1 LIVASPD
8 GLEEVV
14 DDDPYGIQWQA
25 CRCPVPACL
34 TAPEWL

>member
-1 LIVASPD
+1 LTVASPD
-8 GLEEVV
+8 GLEKVV

-25 CRCPVPACL
+25 RRRPVAAYL